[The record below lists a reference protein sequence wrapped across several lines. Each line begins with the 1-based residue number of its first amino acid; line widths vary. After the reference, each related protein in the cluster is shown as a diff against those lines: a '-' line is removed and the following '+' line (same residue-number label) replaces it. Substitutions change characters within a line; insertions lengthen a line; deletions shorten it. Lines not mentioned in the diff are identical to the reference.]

1 MDLANARNFEAS
13 RVSFVGNVSQRTLV
27 ALLWFVSKSFPFVGV
42 QFRCDRLL
50 FVPLCDR
57 LQHIPTTPKCCMQ
70 GLYQCRL
77 RLGGTVQ
84 GGGVGGVRN
93 LLRCRC
99 EVKDSGL
106 VAY

>member
-1 MDLANARNFEAS
+1 MFQVVSECGFGKCTKFRSQPRVVCGEHFSKEACCFPVV
-13 RVSFVGNVSQRTLV
+13 REQKL
-27 ALLWFVSKSFPFVGV
+27 PFVGV

-84 GGGVGGVRN
+84 GGGRGGGKESTKV
-93 LLRCRC
+93 
-99 EVKDSGL
+99 
-106 VAY
+106 